1 MLFITTEI
9 GAAGSFA
16 DQATEAVKISA
27 PARGKSDS

>member
-16 DQATEAVKISA
+16 DQATEVVKISA
-27 PARGKSDS
+27 PARGKSDR